1 MRSSRLRSAVVA
13 CLLAMLS
20 LPAGFVPRCCCASA
34 ADLRR
39 VERSLSALEDTSSA
53 RPSCCRER
61 RSEAAERPRKSCC
74 RASSPSVTAPRAS
87 DGDSTVASIEV
98 MSATLQLAG
107 CHCHSNA
114 RLAQVAAADRAEQ
127 SLKFPCDWG
136 SELRVEK
143 VVRPTEL
150 MEQRSRLS
158 QRGFGL
164 PRIDRVML
172 CCWTV

>member
-1 MRSSRLRSAVVA
+1 
-13 CLLAMLS
+13 
-20 LPAGFVPRCCCASA
+20 
-34 ADLRR
+34 
-39 VERSLSALEDTSSA
+39 
-53 RPSCCRER
+53 
-61 RSEAAERPRKSCC
+61 
-74 RASSPSVTAPRAS
+74 
-87 DGDSTVASIEV
+87 

-114 RLAQVAAADRAEQ
+114 RLAQVAATARDEQ
-127 SLKFPCDWG
+127 PLKFPCDWE

-150 MEQRSRLS
+150 MEQCSLLS
-158 QRGFGL
+158 QRGFGR